1 MMGVIVTSR
10 IDHEHICIVIKLYIY
25 IYIQKVHIQ
34 LTVIT
39 DSTVNR
45 NGESTTKYQ
54 KPIRKV
60 RSNQIAKTPP
70 LSFYLVGLGK

>member
-1 MMGVIVTSR
+1 MNIFVLSSN
-10 IDHEHICIVIKLYIY
+10 YIY

-45 NGESTTKYQ
+45 NGEYHKIP
-54 KPIRKV
+54 KVIRKA
-60 RSNQIAKTPP
+60 RSNQIAKTSP
-70 LSFYLVGLGK
+70 LPFYPVGLGK